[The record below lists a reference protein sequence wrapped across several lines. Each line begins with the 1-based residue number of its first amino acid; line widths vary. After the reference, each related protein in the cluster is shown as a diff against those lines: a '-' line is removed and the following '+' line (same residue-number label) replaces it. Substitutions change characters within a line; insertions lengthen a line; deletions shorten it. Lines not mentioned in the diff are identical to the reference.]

1 MIKETF
7 ADPIDRA
14 SAEQEALLDAQLKAA
29 RNLAAAQPKLSY
41 IGKCYNCDEPL
52 ADPERFCDKDCTQ
65 DFEKLQRAKSPAY
78 RRLE

>member
-14 SAEQEALLDAQLKAA
+14 SAEQQALLDTQLRVAKEKAA
-29 RNLAAAQPKLSY
+29 AEPKLAY
-41 IGKCYNCDEPL
+41 KGKCYNCEDPLKEPL
-52 ADPERFCDKDCTQ
+52 RFCDGYCVEDY
-65 DFEKLQRAKSPAY
+65 EKLQRAKSPAF